1 MTDRS
6 NGNYDMII
14 NSVADYIPD
23 FVIPNEYFF
32 ANYGITDNEIFS
44 KSGIKQRRRTRP
56 DENTNSMA
64 IEAVKKVFFNLPF
77 SINEI
82 DLIIGAT
89 YTPYDT
95 AGTLAHAV
103 QKQFHICHAK
113 CFTIDSACSSF
124 VNAIEIVDCYLA
136 RKKAS
141 KALIVI
147 SENNSAYSD
156 DSDKK
161 SGFLFGDGAAA
172 VLITNQR
179 YSANDIEIIDVNTT
193 GLGHIGKSIDA
204 VYVRP
209 NNGGIRMPFG
219 RDVFRYACTY
229 MLFETEQILIKNNI
243 PLSQLNYFIPHQANA
258 RITDCVTKKL
268 NLEQSRVLTNIEQ
281 LGNTGS
287 ASTPIVLSRNMG
299 KYKQDDII
307 VISVFGG
314 GYSSGAVL
322 LRKL

>member
-1 MTDRS
+1 
-6 NGNYDMII
+6 MII
-14 NSVADYIPD
+14 NLVIDYIPD
-23 FVIPNEYFF
+23 IVIPNEYFSV
-32 ANYGITDNEIFS
+32 NYGITNEEIVA

-56 DENTNSMA
+56 NENTNSMA
-64 IEAVKKVFFNLPF
+64 IEAVKKALPDLPF
-77 SINEI
+77 QINEI

-103 QKQFHICHAK
+103 QKQFNIGNAK

-124 VNAIEIVDCYLA
+124 ANAIEIVDCYFTSE
-136 RKKAS
+136 RAS

-156 DSDKK
+156 DSEKN

-172 VLITNQR
+172 VFITNHR
-179 YSANDIEIIDVNTT
+179 YSDKDIEVLDVNTT

-209 NNGGIRMPFG
+209 KNGGLRMPFG
-219 RDVFRYACTY
+219 KDVFQYACKY
-229 MLFETEQILIKNNI
+229 ILLETEQILHNNDI
-243 PLSQLNYFIPHQANA
+243 PLSQLNYLIPHQANS
-258 RITDCVTKKL
+258 RITDYVAKKMK
-268 NLEQSRVLTNIEQ
+268 LEPSQVLTNIEQ
-281 LGNTGS
+281 FGNTGS
-287 ASTPIVLSRNMG
+287 ASTPIVLSQNMG
-299 KYKQDDII
+299 KYKEGDII

-322 LRKL
+322 LKKL

>member
-1 MTDRS
+1 
-6 NGNYDMII
+6 MII
-14 NSVADYIPD
+14 NSVTDYIPD
-23 FVIPNEYFF
+23 IVIPNEYFF
-32 ANYGITDNEIFS
+32 GNCGISNEEIIS
-44 KSGIKQRRRTRP
+44 KSGIRQRRRTRP

-64 IEAVKKVFFNLPF
+64 IEAVKKAFFNLRF
-77 SINEI
+77 AINEI

-103 QKQFHICHAK
+103 QKHFNICNAK
-113 CFTIDSACSSF
+113 CFAIDSACSSF
-124 VNAIEIVDCYLA
+124 VNAIEIVDCYFA
-136 RKKAS
+136 SKKAS

-156 DSDKK
+156 DSDKN
-161 SGFLFGDGAAA
+161 SCFLWGDGAAA
-172 VLITNQR
+172 VFITNQR
-179 YSANDIEIIDVNTT
+179 YSVVDIEIIDVNTT

-219 RDVFRYACTY
+219 KDVFQNACIY
-229 MLFETEQILIKNNI
+229 MIRETEQILNKNSISLN
-243 PLSQLNYFIPHQANA
+243 QLKYFIPHQANA
-258 RITDCVTKKL
+258 RITDFVAKKL
-268 NLEQSRVLTNIEQ
+268 NLEPSRVLTNIEQ
-281 LGNTGS
+281 FGNTGS
-287 ASTPIVLSRNMG
+287 ASTPIVLSQNMG
-299 KYKQDDII
+299 KYKQNDLI
-307 VISVFGG
+307 VLSVFGG

>member
-1 MTDRS
+1 
-6 NGNYDMII
+6 MII
-14 NSVADYIPD
+14 NSVTNYIPD
-23 FVIPNEYFF
+23 LVVPNEYFF
-32 ANYGITDNEIFS
+32 ATYGITDNEIVS
-44 KSGIKQRRRTRP
+44 KSGIRQRRRTRP

-64 IEAVKKVFFNLPF
+64 IEAVRKALGSLPF
-77 SINEI
+77 SIGAV

-103 QKQFHICHAK
+103 QKEFDIRRAR
-113 CFTIDSACSSF
+113 CFSVDSACSSF
-124 VNAIEIVDCYLA
+124 VNALEIVDCYFA
-136 RKKAS
+136 AKKAS

-156 DSDKK
+156 DSDRN

-172 VLITNQR
+172 VVITNQR
-179 YSANDIEIIDVNTT
+179 YSADDMEIIDVKTS
-193 GLGHIGKSIDA
+193 GLGHVGKSFDA

-209 NNGGIRMPFG
+209 RCGGIRMPFG
-219 RDVFRYACTY
+219 KDVFQYACTY
-229 MLFETEQILIKNNI
+229 MVFETEQILIKNNI
-243 PLSQLNYFIPHQANA
+243 SLGQISYLIPHQANA
-258 RITDCVTKKL
+258 RITDYLTNRL
-268 NLEQSRVLTNIEQ
+268 NLDPSRVLTNIEQ

-287 ASTPIVLSRNMG
+287 ASTPIVLSQNMG
-299 KYKQDDII
+299 RYRPDDII

>member
-1 MTDRS
+1 
-6 NGNYDMII
+6 MII
-14 NSVADYIPD
+14 NLVTDYIPD
-23 FVIPNEYFF
+23 IVIPNEHFSV
-32 ANYGITDNEIFS
+32 NYGITNEEIVA

-56 DENTNSMA
+56 NENTNSMA
-64 IEAVKKVFFNLPF
+64 IEAVKKALPDLPF
-77 SINEI
+77 QMNEI

-89 YTPYDT
+89 YTPFDT

-103 QKQFHICHAK
+103 QKQFNIVNAK

-124 VNAIEIVDCYLA
+124 VNAIEIVDCYFTSE
-136 RKKAS
+136 RAS

-156 DSDKK
+156 DSEKN

-172 VLITNQR
+172 VFITNQR
-179 YSANDIEIIDVNTT
+179 YSDKDIEVLDVNTT

-209 NNGGIRMPFG
+209 KNGGLRMPFG
-219 RDVFRYACTY
+219 KDVFQYACKY
-229 MLFETEQILIKNNI
+229 ILLETEQILHNNDI
-243 PLSQLNYFIPHQANA
+243 PLSQLNYLIPHQANS
-258 RITDCVTKKL
+258 RITDYVAKKMK
-268 NLEQSRVLTNIEQ
+268 LEPSQVLTNIEQ
-281 LGNTGS
+281 FGNTGS
-287 ASTPIVLSRNMG
+287 ASTPILLSQNMG
-299 KYKQDDII
+299 KYKEGDII

-322 LRKL
+322 LKKI